1 MKKLMMIGFG
11 AMAAEVYAHLPQ
23 DLQLKWIVVPSR
35 SIEKVQS
42 QVSSEI
48 QVISDIEQCDGEPDY
63 VIEVAGQAAVK
74 EHAQKVLAKGWTIGL
89 ISVGTLADNEFL
101 IQLKQTAEKNDAHLH
116 LLAGAIA
123 GIDGISAAKEGGLQ
137 KVTYKGCKSPK
148 SWNSGYSGPRHK
160 PRIIFETKEKIHN
173 EPNPLNKCKKQQSTR
188 LKLQNRNKNCCF
200 I

>member
-48 QVISDIEQCDGEPDY
+48 QVISDIEQCDGTPDY

-89 ISVGTLADNEFL
+89 ISVGTLADSEFL
-101 IQLKQTAEKNDAHLH
+101 VQLKQTAEKMMHICIYLQ
-116 LLAGAIA
+116 
-123 GIDGISAAKEGGLQ
+123 GLSQALTVFLRLKKVACKRSLIKAVKAQ
-137 KVTYKGCKSPK
+137 KVG
-148 SWNSGYSGPRHK
+148 RAVM
-160 PRIIFETKEKIHN
+160 
-173 EPNPLNKCKKQQSTR
+173 QS
-188 LKLQNRNKNCCF
+188 NWS